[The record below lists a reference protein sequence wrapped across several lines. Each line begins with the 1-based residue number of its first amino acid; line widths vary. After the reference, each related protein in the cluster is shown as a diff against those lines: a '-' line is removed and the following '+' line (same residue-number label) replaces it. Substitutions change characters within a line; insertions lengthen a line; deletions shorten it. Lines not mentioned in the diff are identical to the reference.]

1 MVLNM
6 ASVHLVIVNL
16 VTQKEISLMRS
27 INIHDRLF
35 GTRSIYNDSNFKIK
49 IKQVGIVFS

>member
-16 VTQKEISLMRS
+16 VNQKEISLIRF